1 MTSPIDLN
9 RMQIFKQV
17 VAAGS
22 FSKAATILRQPKSRV
37 SRNIAAL
44 ERELGVQ
51 LIYRT
56 TRQFRLTDAGRELYD
71 KSIAPLEALSEILES
86 VSSVSDVLSGTL
98 RVTAPEDIGVTLL
111 ADVCR
116 AFVEIHP
123 KVHIDLQLTA
133 DVLNLVKDSI
143 DIAIRIGR
151 LKDSSLIQKKIG
163 HARMAL
169 FISPTLRK
177 KRGVMTRI
185 EDVERLPFLAFSNI
199 QQGRTKI
206 ELNNGKSRRTLHTN
220 NIFTSNN
227 FLVLRSLAT
236 HAMGLARLPVY
247 LVQDELRRGTL
258 VQVFSDWSSDD
269 VPIQVIIPQQREP
282 SARVRRFMDF
292 VATQMAP
299 YFT

>member
-1 MTSPIDLN
+1 ML
-9 RMQIFKQV
+9 
-17 VAAGS
+17 
-22 FSKAATILRQPKSRV
+22 
-37 SRNIAAL
+37 
-44 ERELGVQ
+44 
-51 LIYRT
+51 
-56 TRQFRLTDAGRELYD
+56 FR
-71 KSIAPLEALSEILES
+71 S
-86 VSSVSDVLSGTL
+86 
-98 RVTAPEDIGVTLL
+98 DIGVTLL

-123 KVHIDLQLTA
+123 KVHIDLQLTG

-143 DIAIRIGR
+143 DIAIRVGR

-163 HARMAL
+163 RARMAL
-169 FISPTLRK
+169 FMSPSLQRK
-177 KRGVMTRI
+177 KGIMKRI
-185 EDVERLPFLAFSNI
+185 EEAEQLPFLAFSNM

-206 ELNNGKSRRTLHTN
+206 DVSNGKNRRTLDMN
-220 NIFTSNN
+220 NTFTSNN

-236 HAMGLARLPVY
+236 HGMGLARLPVY
-247 LVQDELRRGTL
+247 LVQEELRRGSL
-258 VQVFSDWSSDD
+258 VQVFNDWGSDD